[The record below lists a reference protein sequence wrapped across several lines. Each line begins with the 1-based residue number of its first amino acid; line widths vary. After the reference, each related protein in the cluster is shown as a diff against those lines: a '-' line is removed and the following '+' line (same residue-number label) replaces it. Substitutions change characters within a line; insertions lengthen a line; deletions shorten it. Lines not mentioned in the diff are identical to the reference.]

1 VDLGYIREYDDDRK
15 AWDEWPRRA
24 DRLGYNGLKNEQRA
38 YHLEDVLAA
47 HCRRREF
54 SEYFL
59 HLMNCSDN
67 KIYDE
72 E

>member
-1 VDLGYIREYDDDRK
+1 V
-15 AWDEWPRRA
+15 
-24 DRLGYNGLKNEQRA
+24 DRLGYDDLKKEQRP

-59 HLMNCSDN
+59 HLMKCSDD